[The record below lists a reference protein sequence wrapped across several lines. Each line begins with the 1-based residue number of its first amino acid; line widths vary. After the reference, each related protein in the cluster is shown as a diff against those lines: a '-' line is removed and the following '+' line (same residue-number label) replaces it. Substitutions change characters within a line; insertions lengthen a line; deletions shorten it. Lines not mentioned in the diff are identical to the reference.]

1 MSVQVKMLMGEAPDI
16 ATAITTVQRLALEYM
31 ASKRLTGDQII
42 SINQHTSEQRG
53 TSDTPT
59 HICFIT
65 IWFDTERVR

>member
-16 ATAITTVQRLALEYM
+16 ATAITTVQRLVLEYM

-42 SINQHTSEQRG
+42 SINQHTSEQRS
-53 TSDTPT
+53 TSDTLT